1 MRIII
6 LNVDHILSRQLPD
19 GGWNIYPGGPSEVN
33 ASVKAYLSL
42 KLAGFSQDDAVL
54 ALARARIHELG
65 AIEKTNTFA
74 RLYLALLGQLE
85 SDAYEL
91 GVDNGGGVPEQAKV
105 RALAAAVSRERSA
118 SDVPAML

>member
-1 MRIII
+1 
-6 LNVDHILSRQLPD
+6 
-19 GGWNIYPGGPSEVN
+19 
-33 ASVKAYLSL
+33 VKAYLSL